1 MGNEKWGNYTQE
13 FTLGHDA
20 EEIKNVQAI
29 LNRPRSCTDF
39 SPAARYAV
47 QRLVDYAKQEHEL
60 RRTAQEWISVKDR
73 LPKNDE
79 IVIIC
84 TDKNFIYAGELIGDT
99 WFLDNDSWTATVTH
113 WMPLPQPP
121 KGE

>member
-1 MGNEKWGNYTQE
+1 MGNEKWGDYTQE

-47 QRLVDYAKQEHEL
+47 QMLLKYAREEHLQHLKFE
-60 RRTAQEWISVKDR
+60 S
-73 LPKNDE
+73 NS
-79 IVIIC
+79 
-84 TDKNFIYAGELIGDT
+84 FELIANCVMYEEMLARKDKMIDALRQEIS
-99 WFLDNDSWTATVTH
+99 FLRDSLLDGA
-113 WMPLPQPP
+113 Q
-121 KGE
+121 

>member
-47 QRLVDYAKQEHEL
+47 QMLLKYAREEHLQHLKFESNFLELNEDCAIYEEMLVH
-60 RRTAQEWISVKDR
+60 KDR
-73 LPKNDE
+73 MIDDLRQQLSFMQQARWD
-79 IVIIC
+79 
-84 TDKNFIYAGELIGDT
+84 AG
-99 WFLDNDSWTATVTH
+99 V
-113 WMPLPQPP
+113 
-121 KGE
+121 